1 MYGQTPAPQPYAPS
15 LMHYALVFGVG
26 MGLSMFA
33 RVPLAA
39 GAALY
44 TLGFWIRGRP
54 MTQTMLQQ
62 GTMRVEQ
69 MRLAQYQAAAGQIP
83 RASDDPIGAGVRHGV
98 AVSPSSV
105 INVRPDVIDANTY

>member
-62 GTMRVEQ
+62 GTMRV
-69 MRLAQYQAAAGQIP
+69 GQIP
-83 RASDDPIGAGVRHGV
+83 RASDDPMGAGVRHGV